1 MKKLVSIILI
11 GVLAIGLGAMSFA
24 DVANSPAGVYASLA
38 GISATEA
45 YELKGV
51 DKTFG
56 ELAEENGFLEEFEL
70 ATLSGKLA
78 IIEEKVADMTLS
90 QEDADE
96 IIARI
101 NDCEG
106 TPGEKL
112 GEFYMMKFGQSGE
125 ARGNYGQGSMAQNG
139 EMNVD
144 APHYGQENGTPQA
157 RFSNQAK
164 DFSGTGSR
172 HGQNR

>member
-11 GVLAIGLGAMSFA
+11 GVLAIGLGALSFA
-24 DVANSPAGVYASLA
+24 DVANSPAEAYAGLA
-38 GISATEA
+38 GITATEA
-45 YELKGV
+45 YAVKGA

-56 ELAEENGFLEEFEL
+56 ELAQGNGFLDEFEA

-78 IIEEKVADMTLS
+78 IIEEKVADLTLS
-90 QEDADE
+90 REDADE

-106 TPGEKL
+106 TPGEKI
-112 GEFYMMKFGQSGE
+112 GEFFMMKFGQSGE

-157 RFSNQAK
+157 RLANQAK
-164 DFSGTGSR
+164 NFSGTGSR
-172 HGQNR
+172 YGQDR